1 MGDVVK
7 NYTFG
12 IDGVNLVSDP
22 LKLKDSEGT
31 QFQNAE
37 VVPDEAR
44 GGMAALVMRG
54 GLAALNG
61 SALAGSVTGIF
72 GWPLKTTY
80 TRTLHAA
87 LQSADTDTF
96 RTSTSG
102 STWAST
108 TTPAALAINTKYG
121 DEANERAAR
130 RMVSFRSFMLYAGNV
145 YTQDTD
151 DPIIVFYDGSAS
163 VTVASIKF
171 GPSSN
176 ASPPFVITDMLAA
189 NGKVYVAIHDP
200 GGSAP
205 NISGRVLSV
214 DLDSG
219 KIAQVANSFGG
230 GTGEMAGGAPSA
242 LAFYNSQLWVGLNT
256 GNTTNGIGKIVR
268 CYPDVDTSW
277 TSDVATLVQS
287 ISSLGV
293 FKGNLFAG
301 TYSSVSAGAQIYE
314 RSATAGTWA
323 SRFTSGGGAAGNG
336 HIKPLFVFDSNL
348 YAVEYH
354 ATTPIIHVKSSADG
368 TTWGT
373 DRDLD
378 GSDSAV
384 ADNFPGQ
391 MVILSSKLYLV
402 MRSTTVSAADGFVM
416 ERTTGGTWTKV
427 DTDNFSGPIAVLV
440 QRTA

>member
-1 MGDVVK
+1 MGDTVR
-7 NYTFG
+7 NYAFG
-12 IDGVNLVSDP
+12 IDGVNLVKDP
-22 LKLKDSEGT
+22 LKLGLSEAT
-31 QFQNAE
+31 QLQNAE

-44 GGMAALVMRG
+44 GGTAALMMRG

-72 GWPLKTTY
+72 GWPLKTTF

-87 LQSADTDTF
+87 LQSADADLF
-96 RTSTSG
+96 RTSTNG

-108 TTPAALAINTKYG
+108 STPALLAVNTKYA

-130 RMVSFRSFMLYAGNV
+130 RMVSFRSFVLYAGDG

-151 DPIIVFYDGSAS
+151 DPIITLYDGSAS

-176 ASPPFVITDMLAA
+176 ASPPFAITDMLTA
-189 NGKVYVAIHDP
+189 NGKVYFAIHDP
-200 GGSAP
+200 GGTAP
-205 NISGRVLSV
+205 NISGRVLSL

-219 KIAQVANSFGG
+219 KISQIANSFGG
-230 GTGEMAGGAPSA
+230 GTGEVAGGAPSA
-242 LAFYNSQLWVGLNT
+242 LAFYNGQLWVGLNT
-256 GNTTNGIGKIVR
+256 GNTTNAIGKIVR
-268 CYPDVDTSW
+268 CYPDVDTTW
-277 TSDVATLVQS
+277 TSDVANLVQS

-301 TYSSVSAGAQIYE
+301 TYSSVSTGAQIYE
-314 RSATAGTWA
+314 RSATAGTWT

-336 HIKPLFVFDSNL
+336 HIKPLFVFEGSL

-354 ATTPIIHVKSSADG
+354 ATTPIIHVKSSSDG
-368 TTWGT
+368 TTWAT

-402 MRSTTVSAADGFVM
+402 MRSTTVSATNGFVM
-416 ERTTGGTWTKV
+416 ERTAGGTWTKR
-427 DTDNFSGPIAVLV
+427 DTDNFSGPISVLV
-440 QRTA
+440 QRAA